1 MDRLDGRY
9 SGVDGSEK
17 SLNTLA
23 DQLVLSEGI
32 QMLRADELVMNEMDD
47 SNEKSVKKRLC
58 VPPKPLSVH

>member
-47 SNEKSVKKRLC
+47 SNENLGRV
-58 VPPKPLSVH
+58 